1 MPTFLDG
8 QQNLAA
14 LTVPGVYGD
23 IILPSP
29 LLLGTPTNIMG
40 IVGAGSWGPVNSMI
54 YFSAVTDGAVSL
66 GPPTNRKYDIMTHVE
81 AATQVGGAIGFGAV
95 RVTDGSDLSATG
107 FLQGTLAQQAGG
119 KITFTGQPT
128 NNQTITL
135 GTTTWTF
142 VTSGATGNQTN
153 ISGVNL
159 AGTLTQLQSDL
170 QNSSD
175 PQILQASYTVT
186 TLVLSVTY
194 KTPGTAGNAFALAT
208 NVTGAS
214 VSAAAL
220 AGGTAG
226 TTGLNVTAKYTGIMG
241 NQIDV
246 SIQQGSAANS
256 YMFIVAF
263 PGLPPEQYNNITG
276 SPATNTITFPVNT
289 NPLNNTTLTL
299 GSSTWTF
306 VTAGASGNQTNIG
319 ANLSA
324 TLAALAT
331 QLNASADAQ
340 VSQCIYTVT
349 ANTLTVTFKTTAVA
363 GGSFALATTVA
374 GGTLASGTTL
384 IYNGNTVWLNAATA
398 INGGAPSHSA
408 PSNFVVA
415 SAGTSTVAPV
425 LGVPIALSGGT
436 DGTANLTDAN
446 LVGQDVLPRKGM
458 YVLRGSLATDFELVD
473 HSTSTSWAAISAFAL
488 QELMTPVFATVS
500 GDTIA
505 NAINSVINSG
515 NDTPW
520 AWNIVGDWPYFSDT
534 YNGLNRTVS
543 PAAFGIGILGNLS
556 PQQSPLNKPLQGVT
570 GTQRSQFGL
579 PYSDAELSLL
589 NTGRLDVIVPPANS
603 SGGFYFS
610 FGSGRNGSS
619 NTAANGIEYT
629 RMTNFLMRTAKS
641 KAAGSIV
648 GQLQSIQPNDQT
660 RLRAKAL
667 FDGFSAQ
674 LASPQTGLGINGQG
688 MIDQWAVKCDLD
700 NNPPNLQALGYLFL
714 YWKVRYLNV
723 VRYFVI
729 KFMGGGNVTVTVQNT
744 APTPTQLATAPSP
757 LAATAG

>member
-1 MPTFLDG
+1 MPVFLDG

-29 LLLGTPTNIMG
+29 LLIGTPTNIMG
-40 IVGAGSWGPVNSMI
+40 VVGAASWGPVNSMI
-54 YFSAVTDGAVSL
+54 YFSAVTDGAVAL
-66 GPPTNRKYDIMTHVE
+66 GNPTNRKYDIMTHVE

-95 RVTDGSDLSATG
+95 RVTDGSDLAATG
-107 FLQGTLAQQAGG
+107 YMQGTLAQQAAGT
-119 KITFTGQPT
+119 ITFVSNPG
-128 NNQTITL
+128 NNTTITL
-135 GTTTWTF
+135 NGSTWTFVTSGAAGNQTNIQGTLAATLTQLQSDLQNSNDAQVVLASYVVSATVLTITYKTPGTGGNSYTIATNVAGASASGATLAGGTAGTTGLNLSAKYTGIMGNQVQASIQQGSAAYSYMFIVSFPGLPPEQFNNITGTPATGTWTFTSNPANSSTISIGGTVWTF

-153 ISGVNL
+153 I
-159 AGTLTQLQSDL
+159 
-170 QNSSD
+170 
-175 PQILQASYTVT
+175 
-186 TLVLSVTY
+186 
-194 KTPGTAGNAFALAT
+194 
-208 NVTGAS
+208 
-214 VSAAAL
+214 
-220 AGGTAG
+220 GG
-226 TTGLNVTAKYTGIMG
+226 
-241 NQIDV
+241 
-246 SIQQGSAANS
+246 S
-256 YMFIVAF
+256 
-263 PGLPPEQYNNITG
+263 
-276 SPATNTITFPVNT
+276 
-289 NPLNNTTLTL
+289 
-299 GSSTWTF
+299 
-306 VTAGASGNQTNIG
+306 
-319 ANLSA
+319 LSA

-331 QLNASADAQ
+331 QLNASTDANI
-340 VSQCIYTVT
+340 SQCTYQVT
-349 ANTLTVTFKTTAVA
+349 PTTLKATYKTSNPAA
-363 GGSFALATTVA
+363 GSFTIATTVA
-374 GGTLASGTTL
+374 GASVSGATLTYSANS
-384 IYNGNTVWLNAATA
+384 VWQNAAAA
-398 INGGAPSHSA
+398 INGGTPSHSA

-415 SAGTSTVAPV
+415 SAGTSTATPILGAP
-425 LGVPIALSGGT
+425 ITLSGGT
-436 DGTANLTDAN
+436 DGTANLTDSN
-446 LVGQDVLPRKGM
+446 LVGQDILPRKGM
-458 YVLRGSLATDFELVD
+458 YVLRGSLVTDFELVD
-473 HSTSTSWAAISAFAL
+473 HSTSTAWAAVSAFAL
-488 QELMTPVFATVS
+488 AELMTPVFATVS
-500 GDTIA
+500 GDSIS
-505 NAINSVINSG
+505 NAVNTVNNSG

-520 AWNIVGDWPYFSDT
+520 AWNIVGDWPYFLDSF
-534 YNGLNRTVS
+534 NGLNRSVS

-579 PYSDAELSLL
+579 PYSDAELSQL

-660 RLRAKAL
+660 RARAKAL

-674 LASPQTGLGINGQG
+674 LAAPQVGLGMGGQG

-714 YWKVRYLNV
+714 YWQVRYLNV

-744 APTPTQLATAPSP
+744 APTPQQLAI
-757 LAATAG
+757 G